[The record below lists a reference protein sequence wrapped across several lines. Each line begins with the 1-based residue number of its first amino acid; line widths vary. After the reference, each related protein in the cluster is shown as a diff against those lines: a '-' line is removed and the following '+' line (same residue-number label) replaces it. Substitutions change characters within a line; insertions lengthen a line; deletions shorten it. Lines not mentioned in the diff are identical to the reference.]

1 MNRIYKTIWSEVHH
15 TCIAVSEI
23 TKRKGKNS
31 VRTSSS
37 RRILALSCAL
47 ALTLGGIAG
56 NAANT
61 ASGDNATAFGIGN
74 TASGKAS
81 LAIGQGTKATGDN
94 SIAGGYWTHAV
105 GMNTVALGNNT
116 VAGIKRNE
124 DGSYNLNNQK
134 VDSDKYPVY
143 VDEKGKTYTGLDRW
157 KHESLVLKAND
168 GSTVIHCID
177 GNFYKAT
184 INGDGT
190 VTVGKQQSDLV
201 DSSKITK
208 VTGDFT
214 GMTANDLSFGDG
226 TSAYGGNAT
235 AFGEEN
241 TAAGRSS
248 TAFGR
253 NNIASGVNSLA
264 FGGTTF
270 TDKKGNQYQT
280 QNVASGAASVAFGE
294 GSQALALGSVAFGNG
309 TQAGIKSDDGTAGQ
323 NSVAFGG
330 STKATGGRSL
340 AFGER
345 TNAEQTNS
353 VAFGLETKS
362 MSAGSTAF
370 GNRTRAI
377 AEYATAMGNSSV
389 AAGVNSVA
397 FGTDTMAGAKIDE
410 HGAIA
415 LQNGQKIDSN
425 GYVAYVNNGKT
436 YSVTY
441 QRLNK
446 GKRSGEIHDY
456 VVLAGNDG
464 KQYIR
469 DYHGDIHEV
478 TIGQDDK
485 ITVIDKAL
493 TDSVLQKPGDGGYY
507 SAGYKIDGYQNSTA
521 FGSKT
526 KATNNQATAFGTE
539 TVASGEN
546 STAFG
551 ENSVASGKNSVSF
564 GTSSKAY
571 GENSLAGLGGTTGS
585 LDDANK
591 NGKNSIALGS
601 GSLASHADTIAIGTE
616 AKSDNDET
624 TAVGNH
630 VQATEKY
637 AVAIGRNMVARG
649 QAATAI
655 GTSTHTEYGEENLFG
670 AKANWATV
678 VGVNNNA
685 TAERATAIGDTNEAA
700 GGRSTALGSSNHA
713 YTENSLA
720 VGTYSTAGKAN
731 ATNNEGMSSVAVGVY
746 ADASGKG
753 STALGSGYTG
763 NHTKD
768 NNGNETTDW
777 EYIPTEASGDYSLAL
792 GNQAKA
798 TAANTAAM
806 GYKAQATIADGVAIG
821 SESKTNVDKDQSGY
835 DVTTKLASTN
845 GDATWKATR
854 AAVSVGDVTYDAKG
868 ALDTTKTN
876 VTRQITGVAAGFNDT
891 DAVNVAQLK
900 QLDSKVDTVSGQH
913 TEVTVNGGTS
923 APDDETYTTGNL
935 KLKLTNTDGKKVY
948 DLKLA
953 DELSI
958 GKKGTDG
965 ADGKI
970 GVDGKNGFGVV
981 INGSDGSIG
990 LRGADGANGT
1000 PGKTIIV
1007 KGQDGKD
1014 GSKGVDGSTVD
1025 RIVIN
1030 NTEVATMSDGLKFG
1044 ANAPAAE
1051 NGANPVAN
1059 KLNTTVEV
1067 KGAGNKTLDNYS
1079 GKNLYTTVSQDGDGK
1094 TTIHILMDKDISGS
1108 SVTAGERGKNGTDGK
1123 DGKDGVDGSITII
1136 NGKPGTNGT
1145 DGLNGK
1151 DGKNASSEIHT
1162 HYGLVSLNDDKNVE
1176 LEDGSKAMTRIHYV
1190 DQAGKDHEVATMDDG
1205 LYFTGNNTDK
1215 SNKHYLNSTVK
1226 VQGEGVTAEQ
1236 TGQFQSARG
1245 NVAVVADGNDT
1256 LTIRLNKDLNLG
1268 NTGSVTMGN
1277 TVINN
1282 GGMTIT
1288 KIDNGKTIKV
1298 SLTDG
1303 GLNNGGNKITN
1314 VANGTGNNDAVNVS
1328 QLKAAKTEV
1337 QAADNSVTVTKNTTP
1352 TTDGHDIYY
1361 VKANLAALGG
1371 MSGFNVAGNGQ
1382 QTAKIKNGN
1391 TVDFKNGKNTTAVTT
1406 AKTDGS
1412 GVDVTYNLADDITL
1426 GKNGTDGV
1434 DGKIGV
1440 NGKDGSAVVIN
1451 GKDGSIGLNGANG
1464 ANGVS
1469 IKGDKGADGTTRV
1482 VYETKDG
1489 TETVRHEIATLDDGL
1504 KFGANAATAA
1514 NGANPVAN
1522 KLNTTVEIKGAGTK
1536 TVDNYSGENLYTTVS
1551 QDGNGKTTIN
1561 VLMDKNLK
1569 SSSVTVGTD
1578 GAPGK
1583 DGVDGKV
1590 IIKNGKNG
1598 KDGADAG
1605 IHVIKGADGVNGT
1618 NGEDGITRIVY
1629 NDGKDGKNGTD
1640 HVVATLDDGMK
1651 YAGDNGQGAENA
1663 ANIIKKKLNEQ
1674 LDIVGGADPKKL
1686 TDNNIGV
1693 NATTDGKLKV
1703 QLAQDLTGL
1712 NSIISNT
1719 YYAGDKTSNNYTTI
1733 TGDGITIKNGDD
1745 NHKDISITSTNI
1757 NMGGQQIH
1765 NVAAGTELTDA
1776 VNVSQLNE
1784 AKSLAGKH
1792 SEVTVEGGTS
1802 AGNTDYTGNNLK
1814 LKVSTAKD
1822 GHKVYDLETG

>member
-15 TCIAVSEI
+15 TYIAVSEI

-56 NAANT
+56 AWNQQDDKLGNTENTNQRMSTTATTWGTNNT
-61 ASGDNATAFGIGN
+61 ASGNNTTAFGRGNVAGTPADENGLYTVSIYDGTNWVRAKADANGNVAYTAPKDDTLKTYTVTGSDNLQHVVYLSDQGNAVTWNNNKFYSVTVNADGTTVLGAESSDTLTAKNATNLKGSGGEAATAFGIGN
-74 TASGKAS
+74 TASGEAS
-81 LAIGQGTKATGDN
+81 LAFGQRTKATGDN
-94 SIAGGYWTHAV
+94 SIAGGNDTTASGKNAV
-105 GMNTVALGNNT
+105 
-116 VAGIKRNE
+116 
-124 DGSYNLNNQK
+124 
-134 VDSDKYPVY
+134 
-143 VDEKGKTYTGLDRW
+143 
-157 KHESLVLKAND
+157 
-168 GSTVIHCID
+168 
-177 GNFYKAT
+177 
-184 INGDGT
+184 
-190 VTVGKQQSDLV
+190 
-201 DSSKITK
+201 
-208 VTGDFT
+208 
-214 GMTANDLSFGDG
+214 
-226 TSAYGGNAT
+226 
-235 AFGEEN
+235 
-241 TAAGRSS
+241 
-248 TAFGR
+248 AFGR

-270 TDKKGNQYQT
+270 TDKKTEEKYQT

-309 TQAGIKSDDGTAGQ
+309 TQAGVNSDDGTAGQ

-397 FGTDTMAGAKIDE
+397 FGTDTMAGAKIDKS
-410 HGAIA
+410 GAIA

-1067 KGAGNKTLDNYS
+1067 KGAGDKDLENYS

-1145 DGLNGK
+1145 DGLNGQ

-1618 NGEDGITRIVY
+1618 NGEDVE
-1629 NDGKDGKNGTD
+1629 
-1640 HVVATLDDGMK
+1640 LP
-1651 YAGDNGQGAENA
+1651 ESS
-1663 ANIIKKKLNEQ
+1663 
-1674 LDIVGGADPKKL
+1674 
-1686 TDNNIGV
+1686 
-1693 NATTDGKLKV
+1693 TTMEKTVRMV
-1703 QLAQDLTGL
+1703 QT
-1712 NSIISNT
+1712 
-1719 YYAGDKTSNNYTTI
+1719 
-1733 TGDGITIKNGDD
+1733 
-1745 NHKDISITSTNI
+1745 
-1757 NMGGQQIH
+1757 M
-1765 NVAAGTELTDA
+1765 
-1776 VNVSQLNE
+1776 
-1784 AKSLAGKH
+1784 
-1792 SEVTVEGGTS
+1792 
-1802 AGNTDYTGNNLK
+1802 
-1814 LKVSTAKD
+1814 
-1822 GHKVYDLETG
+1822 